1 VQVVVES
8 TIYVEVALEIPAPAA
23 EAIVRYREKNGD
35 IKSLDEL
42 KKVPAVDAAKVES
55 KKDLLVF

>member
-1 VQVVVES
+1 ME
-8 TIYVEVALEIPAPAA
+8 YVEVALEIPAPAA